1 MRLPQC
7 CLNLILILMCILI
20 RYDRADAQYLNFFGR
35 NKVQYTNFDWQV
47 MQTEHIDLYYF
58 PEEKDL
64 AEIAAASAER
74 SYRALESQFSLSIHR
89 RLPLILYSTHHY
101 FRETNTVPVL
111 LPESVGAFTEFL
123 KGRVVMPNIGSY
135 HEFDSVLRHELVHVF
150 TIEKI
155 KSVLKKHRKGLRL
168 GPPLWFTE
176 GLAEHWSEGWGSE
189 ADMFI
194 RDAVLSG

>member
-1 MRLPQC
+1 MFQQDKILFPVVRAPCMHLIYRFLP
-7 CLNLILILMCILI
+7 ILVVVFFFTC
-20 RYDRADAQYLNFFGR
+20 DHAAAQYVNYFGR

-47 MQTEHIDLYYF
+47 MQTEHVDLYYF

-74 SYRALESQFSLSIHR
+74 SYRALESQFSLTIHR
-89 RLPLILYSTHHY
+89 RIPLILYSTHHY

-135 HEFDSVLRHELVHVF
+135 HEFDKV
-150 TIEKI
+150 
-155 KSVLKKHRKGLRL
+155 
-168 GPPLWFTE
+168 
-176 GLAEHWSEGWGSE
+176 
-189 ADMFI
+189 
-194 RDAVLSG
+194 